1 MFRSCAMLAAAV
13 LMAAP
18 AAFAAN
24 TTSDSANDAQK
35 LVSQSVHTV
44 DQIKKDPHFADL
56 MAKAKGAF
64 IIPDSGK
71 GAFIVGGQGGEGVL
85 VEHRNGTW
93 SDPAFLSLG
102 SISIGA
108 QAGGEG
114 GPVVMLLMTK
124 KAVQSF
130 TQSNNFSLNG
140 NAGLTIVSYSAQGQA
155 PVGKGDVI
163 VWSNRSGA
171 FAGAS
176 VSATDITSNTG
187 QDQAYYGPDGR
198 STEAILSGRVHNS
211 KAATLVD
218 DLPA

>member
-1 MFRSCAMLAAAV
+1 MFRSCAVLAVTA
-13 LMAAP
+13 LLAAP
-18 AAFAAN
+18 AAFAGTGN
-24 TTSDSANDAQK
+24 DSAKDAQQ
-35 LVSQSVHTV
+35 LVTQATKVV
-44 DQIKKDPHFADL
+44 DQIKSDSHFASL

-64 IIPDSGK
+64 IIPSSGK
-71 GAFIVGGQGGEGVL
+71 GAFIVGGQGGDGVL
-85 VEHRNGTW
+85 VEHHNGTW

-114 GPVVMLLMTK
+114 GPVVMLLMTT

-140 NAGLTIVSYSAQGQA
+140 NAGLTIVNYSAQGQA

-187 QDQAYYGPDGR
+187 QDQAYYGAQGK
-198 STEAILSGRVHNS
+198 STEAILNGRVHNS
-211 KAATLVD
+211 DAAKLIQA
-218 DLPA
+218 LPA